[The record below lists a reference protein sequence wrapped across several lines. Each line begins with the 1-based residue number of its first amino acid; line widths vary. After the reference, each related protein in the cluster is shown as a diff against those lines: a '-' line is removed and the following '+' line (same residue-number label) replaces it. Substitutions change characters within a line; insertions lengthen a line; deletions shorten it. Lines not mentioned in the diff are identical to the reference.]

1 MKRVVAYFAAA
12 AFAVLGAFA
21 GLARAQ
27 SDAAPAS
34 KLPESFLS
42 ANGQE
47 FKLVSSG
54 VFMMGNG
61 EPVAELIKKFPG
73 GQQSSMETS
82 VSRRV
87 TLTQPFYLAT
97 RLTTV
102 GDFRRFVEATGYKTT
117 AEQKHA
123 ARALDPSGVWADM
136 PGLNWQEPGF
146 EQGSKSPVV
155 CVSYYDA
162 LAYVNWLNATAPAE
176 PTLGGKPRY
185 VLPTEAQWEYAA
197 RAGATTE
204 YFWGDDPAAGAQY
217 LNAAD
222 AGGGPAGQ
230 KWTSAFPFSDGYGA
244 TSPVGS
250 FEPNGWGFY
259 DMLGNVWEW
268 CEDRFETYGGQPVV
282 DPRGALFGEY
292 RVLRGG
298 GWDAAPALAR
308 CAYRGANLPDACNT
322 NYGFR
327 VAIIPPTPAPA
338 PAATQVEEPA
348 ATVAEEPG
356 PQAPAAET
364 PAQEPEETVADQVVS
379 DSELAGGAP
388 RSGAGIAEESPLKQ
402 KIAKLGLFALEGRK
416 VIGDDVVTRAV
427 ESITVADYREAS
439 AALKAGK
446 PLDETVRKKI
456 KMAALLAELGQA
468 NVPESGLPNY
478 DLLPAVAQDRA
489 VLLGSLAFIGQELL
503 DDKEDEG
510 EEEPNETP
518 K

>member
-21 GLARAQ
+21 GMARAQ

-47 FKLVSSG
+47 FKLVSPG

-123 ARALDPSGVWADM
+123 ARALDSTGAWADM

-162 LAYVNWLNATAPAE
+162 LAYVNWLNATAPSE

-197 RAGATTE
+197 RAGAATE
-204 YFWGDDPAAGAQY
+204 YFWGDDPAAGAKY

-230 KWTSAFPFSDGYGA
+230 KWR
-244 TSPVGS
+244 
-250 FEPNGWGFY
+250 
-259 DMLGNVWEW
+259 

-348 ATVAEEPG
+348 ANVAEEPG

-379 DSELAGGAP
+379 DAELGGAP

-416 VIGDDVVTRAV
+416 IIGDDVVTRAV

-446 PLDETVRKKI
+446 PLDETVLKKI
-456 KMAALLAELGQA
+456 KMAALLAELGEA

-503 DDKEDEG
+503 DDKEDGG